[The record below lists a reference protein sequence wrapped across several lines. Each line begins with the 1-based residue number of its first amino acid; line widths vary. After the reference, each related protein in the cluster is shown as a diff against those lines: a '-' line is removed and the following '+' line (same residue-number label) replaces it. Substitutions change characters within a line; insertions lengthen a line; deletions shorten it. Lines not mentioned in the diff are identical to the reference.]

1 MEKVFEQI
9 DNLFVNG
16 VINGIISIIIAGIV
30 LIAINKLLNKFI
42 KKKWPDNY
50 VLQKRIK
57 KIILITIFL
66 AIVCSE
72 VKFLKSFATALLAS
86 GGIFAVVIGLA
97 SQEAAGNLING
108 AMIMAYKPYK
118 ILLLL
123 QGIML
128 EELLLIFHLDIVLLK
143 H

>member
-1 MEKVFEQI
+1 MEKIFEQI

-16 VINGIISIIIAGIV
+16 VINGIISIVIAGIV

-66 AIVCSE
+66 AIVYSE
-72 VKFLKSFATALLAS
+72 VKFLKSFATAL
-86 GGIFAVVIGLA
+86 
-97 SQEAAGNLING
+97 Q
-108 AMIMAYKPYK
+108 
-118 ILLLL
+118 
-123 QGIML
+123 
-128 EELLLIFHLDIVLLK
+128 
-143 H
+143 

>member
-1 MEKVFEQI
+1 MEKIFEQI

-16 VINGIISIIIAGIV
+16 VINGIISIVIAGIV

-72 VKFLKSFATALLAS
+72 VKFLKSFATAYLH
-86 GGIFAVVIGLA
+86 
-97 SQEAAGNLING
+97 
-108 AMIMAYKPYK
+108 
-118 ILLLL
+118 
-123 QGIML
+123 L
-128 EELLLIFHLDIVLLK
+128 EESLP
-143 H
+143 

>member
-1 MEKVFEQI
+1 MEKIFEQI

-16 VINGIISIIIAGIV
+16 VINGIISIVIAGIV

-66 AIVCSE
+66 AIVSA
-72 VKFLKSFATALLAS
+72 VDLRLA
-86 GGIFAVVIGLA
+86 A
-97 SQEAAGNLING
+97 
-108 AMIMAYKPYK
+108 
-118 ILLLL
+118 
-123 QGIML
+123 
-128 EELLLIFHLDIVLLK
+128 
-143 H
+143 

>member
-1 MEKVFEQI
+1 MEKIFEQI

-16 VINGIISIIIAGIV
+16 VINGIISIVIAGIV

-86 GGIFAVVIGLA
+86 GGIVAVVIGLA

-108 AMIMAYKPYK
+108 AMIM
-118 ILLLL
+118 
-123 QGIML
+123 
-128 EELLLIFHLDIVLLK
+128 LISHIRLVIYCCYRT
-143 H
+143 

>member
-1 MEKVFEQI
+1 MEKIFEQI

-16 VINGIISIIIAGIV
+16 VINGIISIVIAGIV

-66 AIVCSE
+66 AIICVE

-86 GGIFAVVIGLA
+86 GGILFPV
-97 SQEAAGNLING
+97 LIAFNIKKTIN
-108 AMIMAYKPYK
+108 AIIATFLVY
-118 ILLLL
+118 
-123 QGIML
+123 
-128 EELLLIFHLDIVLLK
+128 LK
-143 H
+143 NR